1 MGKALHFNT
10 FGGNPMAS
18 AVGIAVLDA
27 LKEDKCQETSMEV
40 GTHLLTRL
48 VDLVD
53 KYQIVGDKETKA
65 PLNATTMMDIWEMT
79 KDAGVLIGKGGY
91 HGNVFRIKPP
101 MCITKEDADFTAE
114 VFEAAVHKTM
124 REMGRL

>member
-1 MGKALHFNT
+1 MLC
-10 FGGNPMAS
+10 MS
-18 AVGIAVLDA
+18 GIEMV
-27 LKEDKCQETSMEV
+27 E
-40 GTHLLTRL
+40 
-48 VDLVD
+48 
-53 KYQIVGDKETKA
+53 DKETKA

-114 VFEAAVHKTM
+114 VFEEAVHKTM